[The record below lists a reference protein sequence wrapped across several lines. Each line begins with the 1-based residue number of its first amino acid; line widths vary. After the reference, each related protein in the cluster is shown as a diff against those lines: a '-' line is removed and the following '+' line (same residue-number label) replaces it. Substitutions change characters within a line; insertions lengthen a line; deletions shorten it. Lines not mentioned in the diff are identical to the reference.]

1 MNFLVDLFNQ
11 FNTYSRANPILAG
24 VVSLWGAGVVTWL
37 LRGVPLKIWGFFKH
51 QCTTT
56 LVMTNSI
63 VGTNLETYNAFME
76 WLLKSKWMK
85 YSRSLSIGGTE
96 GNNRTG
102 EWVEGVVVG
111 IGDGTHFFTYAGRP
125 YWVSRS
131 SVAGAAM
138 KQVLYQLNITGLG
151 RNRQNLLNMIKDF
164 QYKPEKGKL
173 EIYTCEYGSWSR
185 LTSILPRSLDSV
197 MVEGTVKA
205 DIIGQITRYEASP
218 DWYHTRGVPHKLT
231 YVFHGPAGTGKTSL
245 IKAIAS
251 HFKRSICIMSL
262 NDVSDG
268 RLRSLLSSIPE
279 KAALLIED
287 FDSASAVSKR
297 EGIEEEASK
306 ETDGLAKLSSGITG
320 LTLSGVLNAFDG
332 IVSLDNRLI
341 FMTTNVLSQIDPAML
356 RAGRVDHI
364 IEIGLLEDLTIKR
377 YIAMMFPSETVPTVE
392 FAPIAGCELQGRYLD
407 NRDNYDAFVADIPQ
421 KASILLGAA

>member
-1 MNFLVDLFNQ
+1 
-11 FNTYSRANPILAG
+11 
-24 VVSLWGAGVVTWL
+24 
-37 LRGVPLKIWGFFKH
+37 
-51 QCTTT
+51 
-56 LVMTNSI
+56 
-63 VGTNLETYNAFME
+63 
-76 WLLKSKWMK
+76 
-85 YSRSLSIGGTE
+85 
-96 GNNRTG
+96 
-102 EWVEGVVVG
+102 
-111 IGDGTHFFTYAGRP
+111 
-125 YWVSRS
+125 
-131 SVAGAAM
+131 
-138 KQVLYQLNITGLG
+138 
-151 RNRQNLLNMIKDF
+151 
-164 QYKPEKGKL
+164 
-173 EIYTCEYGSWSR
+173 
-185 LTSILPRSLDSV
+185 
-197 MVEGTVKA
+197 
-205 DIIGQITRYEASP
+205 
-218 DWYHTRGVPHKLT
+218 
-231 YVFHGPAGTGKTSL
+231 
-245 IKAIAS
+245 
-251 HFKRSICIMSL
+251 MSL